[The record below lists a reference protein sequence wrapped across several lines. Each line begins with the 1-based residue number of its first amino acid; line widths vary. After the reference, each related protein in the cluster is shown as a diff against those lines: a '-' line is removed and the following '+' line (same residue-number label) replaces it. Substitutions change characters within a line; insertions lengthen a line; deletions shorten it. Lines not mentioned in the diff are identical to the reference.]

1 MIVLDTNYILRFL
14 IKDNEEM
21 YYKARNSIK
30 NNDCFIDNEVL
41 AEVIFVLLKV
51 YKTSKNN
58 IRISLEKFLSL
69 PNIIL
74 NSKVTILKALE
85 IFDEKNL
92 DFVDAIL
99 CAKSKKYEVK
109 TFDKKLNKCI
119 KDANAWQHIREKWTN
134 TMSFS
139 KIILLSW

>member
-14 IKDNEEM
+14 IKDNDEM
-21 YYKARNSIK
+21 YEIAKEAIK

-41 AEVIFVLLKV
+41 AEIVFVLMKV
-51 YKTSKNN
+51 YNTSKSDIKNT
-58 IRISLEKFLSL
+58 LVKFLSFE
-69 PNIIL
+69 NIIL
-74 NSKVTILKALE
+74 NSKPTILKALE
-85 IFDEKNL
+85 LFDEKNI

-119 KDANAWQHIREKWTN
+119 KDAKA
-134 TMSFS
+134 
-139 KIILLSW
+139 

>member
-14 IKDNEEM
+14 IKDDETM
-21 YYKARNSIK
+21 YKIARDTIK
-30 NNDCFIDNEVL
+30 NNECFIDNEVL
-41 AEVIFVLLKV
+41 AEVVFVLLKV
-51 YKTSKNN
+51 YNISKQD

-69 PNIIL
+69 SNIIL
-74 NSKVTILKALE
+74 NSKQTILKALE

-99 CAKSKKYEVK
+99 CAKSKKYKVK

-119 KDANAWQHIREKWTN
+119 KNI
-134 TMSFS
+134 
-139 KIILLSW
+139 

>member
-21 YYKARNSIK
+21 YYESRNVIK

-99 CAKSKKYEVK
+99 CAKSEKYEVK

-119 KDANAWQHIREKWTN
+119 RDARA
-134 TMSFS
+134 
-139 KIILLSW
+139 

>member
-21 YYKARNSIK
+21 YYEARNVIK

-99 CAKSKKYEVK
+99 CAKSEKYEVK

-119 KDANAWQHIREKWTN
+119 RDAKA
-134 TMSFS
+134 
-139 KIILLSW
+139 

>member
-21 YYKARNSIK
+21 YYEARNAIK

-41 AEVIFVLLKV
+41 AEVVFVLLKV

-92 DFVDAIL
+92 DFVAAIL
-99 CAKSKKYEVK
+99 CTKSKKYDVK

-119 KDANAWQHIREKWTN
+119 RDVKA
-134 TMSFS
+134 
-139 KIILLSW
+139 

>member
-14 IKDNEEM
+14 VKDNDDM
-21 YYKARNSIK
+21 YEIAKEAIK

-41 AEVIFVLLKV
+41 AEVVFVLMKV
-51 YKTSKNN
+51 YNTSKSDIKNVLV
-58 IRISLEKFLSL
+58 RFLSFE
-69 PNIIL
+69 NIIL
-74 NSKVTILKALE
+74 NSKPTILKALE
-85 IFDEKNL
+85 LFDEKNI

-119 KDANAWQHIREKWTN
+119 KDAKV
-134 TMSFS
+134 
-139 KIILLSW
+139 